1 MNTIRNAV
9 VVIALSILLFGPLE
23 FAARADNAV
32 LTMKPQPPI
41 SFDIESFFD
50 AYR

>member
-1 MNTIRNAV
+1 MNTIKNAV
-9 VVIALSILLFGPLE
+9 VVIALSILLFGPRE

-32 LTMKPQPPI
+32 LTMKSQPAI
-41 SFDIESFFD
+41 SFDIGNFFD